1 MEESRRKLC
10 VGLIVFALAVVVV
23 GVICV
28 WTRGTDTKI
37 DNNGTLVLLEG
48 PSIWH

>member
-1 MEESRRKLC
+1 MDESRRKLC
-10 VGLIVFALAVVVV
+10 VGLMLLALAVVTI
-23 GVICV
+23 GVICFF
-28 WTRGTDTKI
+28 TRGTDTKI